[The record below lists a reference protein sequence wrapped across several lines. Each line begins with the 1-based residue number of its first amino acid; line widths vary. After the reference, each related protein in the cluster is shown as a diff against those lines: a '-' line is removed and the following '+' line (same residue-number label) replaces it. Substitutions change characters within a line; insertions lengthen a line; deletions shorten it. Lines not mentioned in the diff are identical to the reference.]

1 MPLIGQYLLP
11 DPHVA
16 RAKHGAGDRHDAHV
30 GHAARVVG
38 RLHALAAHQQLLQA
52 VLLGQLRHLGLV
64 NGVNEGLSLVNI
76 NLFQSRDCET
86 AGTCRLATLIAR

>member
-11 DPHVA
+11 DPDVA
-16 RAKHGAGDRHDAHV
+16 RAEHGAGDCHHAHV

-38 RLHALAAHQQLLQA
+38 RLDALAAPQQLLQT

-64 NGVNEGLSLVNI
+64 NGEKEGL
-76 NLFQSRDCET
+76 
-86 AGTCRLATLIAR
+86 